1 MTFENI
7 DIKTMIK
14 EKGYSQ
20 REIAKKI
27 GITDVHFSR
36 VLNRKLTDDE
46 RLVIINAINGG
57 SQKWKKWGKALPP
70 TESDLNSIYE
80 QGRIQGRVEMR
91 TELLIILKEFVGDE
105 AWSQI

>member
-7 DIKTMIK
+7 DIKAMIK

-57 SQKWKKWGKALPP
+57 SPKWKKWGEALPP